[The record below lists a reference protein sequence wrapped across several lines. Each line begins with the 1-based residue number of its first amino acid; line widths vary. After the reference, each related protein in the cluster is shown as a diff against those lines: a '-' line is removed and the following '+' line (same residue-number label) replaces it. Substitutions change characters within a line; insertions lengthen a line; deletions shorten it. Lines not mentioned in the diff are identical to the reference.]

1 MEELLKTKEVAA
13 FLRVGEPFVRELIRK
28 KKIRA
33 YREGKRGGY
42 RILRGEVE
50 KYIQRR
56 MEEAEG

>member
-1 MEELLKTKEVAA
+1 MEELLKTKEVAGL
-13 FLRVGEPFVRELIRK
+13 LRVGEPFVRELIRK

-50 KYIQRR
+50 KYIQSRL
-56 MEEAEG
+56 EEAGD

>member
-1 MEELLKTKEVAA
+1 MEELLKTKEVAGL
-13 FLRVGEPFVRELIRK
+13 LRVGESFVRELIRK

-50 KYIQRR
+50 KYIQSR
-56 MEEAEG
+56 MEEAGD